1 MVFLKFSRI
10 ELKDLFVAW
19 ISVSLAFAI
28 LRFGFWVSIFSPAFL
43 IYFLICL
50 LTVGAGFLLHELAHK
65 FVAQRY
71 GCWAEFRAFYPML
84 ALAVL
89 MSFFG
94 FIFVAPGAVLIRNN
108 ISLKKNGMI
117 SLAGPFVNILLAI
130 LFFSIT
136 YFGTPFALAV
146 GKTGAFINSWL
157 AVFNM
162 IPFMGLDG
170 SKVLLWDKRVFGLF
184 FAIAVVVMFFVS

>member
-1 MVFLKFSRI
+1 MKFSRT
-10 ELKDLFVAW
+10 EVKDLLVAW
-19 ISVSLAFAI
+19 IAVSLAFAF
-28 LRFGFWVSIFSPAFL
+28 LKFSFFITSAFAV
-43 IYFLICL
+43 YFLICI

-94 FIFVAPGAVLIRNN
+94 FIFIAPGAVLIKNHVTP
-108 ISLKKNGMI
+108 KKNGII
-117 SLAGPFVNILLAI
+117 SLAGPLVNIALAV
-130 LFFSIT
+130 LF
-136 YFGTPFALAV
+136 YFVAFIADPFALAV

-162 IPFMGLDG
+162 LPFFGLDG
-170 SKVLLWDKRVFGLF
+170 AKVFLWNKKIFGLF
-184 FAIAVVVMFFVS
+184 FVLAVAVMFLIS